1 MSVIILYLITAA
13 IFLIIDVVMLNAYMS
28 PFFRQYVG
36 HIMADTPRMG
46 PAAVFYLAYVGGM
59 LYFVSLPSETLGQ
72 VFVSGLVL
80 GALAYGTFE
89 FTNYAIF
96 TEWNMRMV
104 ITDVIWGAVLTATSA
119 TAGMWVSQKLGVL

>member
-1 MSVIILYLITAA
+1 
-13 IFLIIDVVMLNAYMS
+13 
-28 PFFRQYVG
+28 
-36 HIMADTPRMG
+36 
-46 PAAVFYLAYVGGM
+46 
-59 LYFVSLPSETLGQ
+59 
-72 VFVSGLVL
+72 L